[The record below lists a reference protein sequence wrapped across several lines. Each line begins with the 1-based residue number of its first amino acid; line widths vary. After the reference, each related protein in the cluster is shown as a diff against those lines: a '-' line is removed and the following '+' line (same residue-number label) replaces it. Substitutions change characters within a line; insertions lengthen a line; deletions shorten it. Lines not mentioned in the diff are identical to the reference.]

1 MKLIF
6 LIPGIFLSIIPFFKF
21 PYGVYTLLRIV
32 VTLSA
37 AFIIYDSYKKTN
49 NINPIIVIF
58 SIILIIFNPIF
69 PIRLS
74 KEMWLPIDL
83 ITAAIYFYHYIKI
96 IKHNDHKKNK

>member
-6 LIPGIFLSIIPFFKF
+6 LIPGIFLCIIPFFKF

-37 AFIIYDSYKKTN
+37 AFIIYDNYKKTN
-49 NINPIIVIF
+49 NVNQIIVIF
-58 SIILIIFNPIF
+58 SIILIIFNPMF

-83 ITAAIYFYHYIKI
+83 VTAAIYFYHFIKI
-96 IKHNDHKKNK
+96 RKHNDF

>member
-1 MKLIF
+1 MKLLF
-6 LIPGIFLSIIPFFKF
+6 LIPGIFLCIIPFFKF
-21 PYGVYTLLRIV
+21 PYGIYTLLRIL

-49 NINPIIVIF
+49 KVDLKIVIF

-83 ITAAIYFYHYIKI
+83 IAAIIFFYHYFKI
-96 IKHNDHKKNK
+96 RM